1 MPTDEIAP
9 ASEGQYDDYERHLA
23 AEIVAML
30 PYVRTDALK
39 VLRLVDDILKRPR
52 PEPPRTD
59 AA

>member
-1 MPTDEIAP
+1 
-9 ASEGQYDDYERHLA
+9 
-23 AEIVAML
+23 ML